1 MISQLLQEHKKDL
14 WRLIIK
20 NNSTKSLLKQMDGL
34 WKKVEVLLQ
43 KDLKQIMKGGNHLKV
58 DKRSSD
64 YASER
69 LV

>member
-34 WKKVEVLLQ
+34 WKRVESILE
-43 KDLKQIMKGGNHLKV
+43 KDLKQMMKVK
-58 DKRSSD
+58 
-64 YASER
+64 
-69 LV
+69 

>member
-34 WKKVEVLLQ
+34 WKRVESILE
-43 KDLKQIMKGGNHLKV
+43 KDLKQMMKG
-58 DKRSSD
+58 
-64 YASER
+64 
-69 LV
+69 

>member
-34 WKKVEVLLQ
+34 WKRVESILE
-43 KDLKQIMKGGNHLKV
+43 KDLKQIMKG
-58 DKRSSD
+58 
-64 YASER
+64 
-69 LV
+69 

>member
-34 WKKVEVLLQ
+34 WKRVESILE
-43 KDLKQIMKGGNHLKV
+43 KDLKQMMKGK
-58 DKRSSD
+58 
-64 YASER
+64 
-69 LV
+69 

>member
-34 WKKVEVLLQ
+34 WKRVGSILE
-43 KDLKQIMKGGNHLKV
+43 KDLKQMMKGK
-58 DKRSSD
+58 
-64 YASER
+64 
-69 LV
+69 

>member
-34 WKKVEVLLQ
+34 WKRVEVLLQ
-43 KDLKQIMKGGNHLKV
+43 KDLKQIMKG
-58 DKRSSD
+58 
-64 YASER
+64 
-69 LV
+69 